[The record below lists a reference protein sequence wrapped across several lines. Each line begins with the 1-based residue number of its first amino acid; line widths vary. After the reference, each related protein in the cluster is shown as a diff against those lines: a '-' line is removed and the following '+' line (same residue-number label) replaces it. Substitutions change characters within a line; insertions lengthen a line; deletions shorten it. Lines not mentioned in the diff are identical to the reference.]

1 MLKKPSRSARPSAF
15 KVGQA
20 LAEWGLTKDQFL
32 RDEERQMKENL
43 ALIQSHSRQSR
54 QDLKMLE
61 RKLREQKRT
70 VKALDR
76 HKKKLML
83 VNRAI
88 EKNVAE
94 RIRLALA
101 NYPWSSG

>member
-1 MLKKPSRSARPSAF
+1 MLKKPSRRPRPSAF
-15 KVGQA
+15 KVRQA
-20 LAEWGLTKDQFL
+20 LAEWDKDHFL
-32 RDEERQMKENL
+32 QDEERQVKENL

-88 EKNVAE
+88 EKKVAE
-94 RIRLALA
+94 RIRVALA